1 MLSLLLLA
9 ATGAAPAADR
19 VTILH
24 TNDWQSGL
32 TGVGP
37 DSTYTPMILGD
48 DETQGGVAR
57 LAALIETRR
66 AAHAHPVL
74 LLDGGD
80 VTMGTL
86 FHVLTR
92 ETGTEL
98 QIMARMG
105 YDAVT
110 LGNHEFDFRPGGLG
124 DMIASAQGGVGIPP
138 LVATNLQLDPTDPRD
153 DRLEALL
160 SSGIIARTRVIER
173 GGLSFGIVGILGR
186 DATDVMGDADP
197 VSTSDPV
204 AAARSAA
211 QALRGQGVDAVFV
224 VSHSGVERTE
234 DGAWGGEEV
243 ELLRQVPELDA
254 VIGGHSHTALHEP
267 ILVDGR
273 PVVQAGSD
281 TQWLGELTL
290 ERAGSGAPWTV
301 EAYTLHPVDDAQSGA
316 FAVHE
321 QVEALKDRVD
331 AEVLAPLG
339 YRFDQPLATA
349 DRFHGR
355 GLDAHVVGNLVTDAM
370 RAATGAD
377 LAVTGNG
384 TVRADIYPGVQ
395 AVSDVFRMQSLGIGT
410 LDDSPGYDVIKGYVS
425 GPDLKSALEFLLV
438 GYTLKGD
445 DYYPRLSGVRVSYN
459 PNRVPFDRITRVEL
473 GSDAEGWRE
482 ADLRDAD
489 ARYSMAATT
498 YVASFLPQVS
508 ALSYGILDV
517 TLLDAN
523 DQPVAPDDLAAI
535 LHDAD
540 PNTEGVQPT
549 KSWRAMLDH
558 MRDLPDLDEDG
569 LGDIPSSGPLAQ
581 ARLVPTPSW
590 SPASL
595 FANATWRMGVVGLLP
610 FGLLAMVGAPL
621 WWLRR
626 RRARSA

>member
-1 MLSLLLLA
+1 MHTLLLLA
-9 ATGAAPAADR
+9 SMAAAPAADR

-37 DSTYTPMILGD
+37 DSTYTPTIVGD

-57 LAALIETRR
+57 LAALIDARR
-66 AAHAHPVL
+66 AAAEGPVL

-98 QIMARMG
+98 QLMARMG

-124 DMIASAQGGVGIPP
+124 EMIASAQGGAGIPP
-138 LVATNLQLDPTDPRD
+138 LVATNLALDPDDPRD

-160 SSGIIARTRVIER
+160 AEGVIQRTRVIER
-173 GGLSFGIVGILGR
+173 GGLKFGVVGILGVG
-186 DATDVMGDADP
+186 ATEVMGDADP
-197 VSTSDPV
+197 VSSSEPV
-204 AAARSAA
+204 AAARAAA
-211 QALRGQGVDAVFV
+211 QELQAQGVDAIFV
-224 VSHSGVERTE
+224 VSHSGVERLE
-234 DGAWGGEEV
+234 DGSWGGEEV

-254 VIGGHSHTALHEP
+254 IIGGHSHTALHEP

-281 TQWLGELTL
+281 TQWLGELVL
-290 ERAGSGAPWTV
+290 ERAEGATDWTV
-301 EAYTLHPVDDAQSGA
+301 AGYTLHPVDDHQTGDY
-316 FAVHE
+316 AVHE
-321 QVEALKDRVD
+321 QVEALKQRVD
-331 AEVLAPLG
+331 RDVLTPLG
-339 YRFDQPLATA
+339 YRFDEPLAET

-355 GLDAHVVGNLVTDAM
+355 GLDEHVVGNLVTDAL

-384 TVRADIYPGVQ
+384 TVRSDLHPGVQ
-395 AVSDVFRMQSLGIGT
+395 AVSDIFRIQSLGIGT
-410 LDDSPGYDVIKGYVS
+410 LDDSAGYDVVKGYVS
-425 GPDLKSALEFLLV
+425 GPDLKSALEFLLI
-438 GYTLKGD
+438 GYTLKGE
-445 DYYPRLSGVRVSYN
+445 DYYPRLSGVRVTYN
-459 PNRVPFDRITRVEL
+459 PNRVPFDRITKVEL
-473 GSDAEGWRE
+473 GSEAEGWRE

-489 ARYSMAATT
+489 ARYSLAATT

-508 ALSYGILDV
+508 ALSFGILDV
-517 TLLDAN
+517 TLLDADDN
-523 DQPVAPDDLAAI
+523 PVSPDDLAPI

-540 PNTEGVQPT
+540 PATAGVQGT
-549 KSWRAMLDH
+549 KSWAALLDYT
-558 MRDLPDLDEDG
+558 RQLPDLDEDG
-569 LGDIPSSGPLAQ
+569 LGDIPSDGPLAE
-581 ARLVPTPSW
+581 ARLVPQPSW

-595 FANATWRMGVVGLLP
+595 AANATWRMGLAAALPGLLLG
-610 FGLLAMVGAPL
+610 GLGLVVIR
-621 WWLRR
+621 RR
-626 RRARSA
+626 RRAG